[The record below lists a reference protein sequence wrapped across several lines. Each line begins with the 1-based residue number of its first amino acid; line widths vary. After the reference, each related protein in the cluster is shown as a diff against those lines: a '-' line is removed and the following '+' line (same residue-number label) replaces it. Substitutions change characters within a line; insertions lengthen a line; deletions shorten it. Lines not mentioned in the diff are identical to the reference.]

1 MNHLLPISL
10 ITLLLSGCANLKDS
24 VSKTAQV
31 LMDPGISVGTPTD
44 QPTTISLSL
53 YATPNVNS
61 NPYREPD
68 DATPTESTATTP
80 EIAYKPVHNINL
92 VLEVDPIPTAAEQIA
107 TALAQADKQPIEE
120 NATDPE
126 ATPIA
131 FKIIQLKDQSLL
143 LQADYEGLFSNIEQ
157 ALGTT
162 YLQHDD
168 YVLLPDEFS
177 FIEPT
182 AVAEHTRYIGITAA
196 YHDYDA
202 ADWKAIVKIQPKGHT
217 YALFAELG
225 KHTITLKKQEQ

>member
-1 MNHLLPISL
+1 MNHLLPVSL
-10 ITLLLSGCANLKDS
+10 AALLLSGCASLEDI

-31 LMDPGISVGTPTD
+31 LMDPDIPVGAPTN

-53 YATPNVNS
+53 YATSDVNP
-61 NPYREPD
+61 NPYREPED
-68 DATPTESTATTP
+68 DAPVEPAATAP
-80 EIAYKPVHNINL
+80 EVAYKPVHNTNMVI
-92 VLEVDPIPTAAEQIA
+92 EVDPIPTAAEQIA
-107 TALAQADKQPIEE
+107 AVLAQTDKQPTEE
-120 NATDPE
+120 DATDPE

-143 LQADYEGLFSNIEQ
+143 LQADYDGLFSDIEQ

-182 AVAEHTRYIGITAA
+182 AVAEHTRYIGVTAA
-196 YHDYDA
+196 YHNYDA
-202 ADWKAIVKIQPKGHT
+202 ADWKAIVKIQPAGHA

>member
-1 MNHLLPISL
+1 MKHFVPIGL
-10 ITLLLSGCANLKDS
+10 VALLLSGCASLQD
-24 VSKTAQV
+24 VASKTAQV
-31 LMDPGISVGTPTD
+31 LMDPDVPVGVPTD

-53 YATPNVNS
+53 YATPNVNP
-61 NPYREPD
+61 NPYREPE
-68 DATPTESTATTP
+68 DAPPAEPAATTP
-80 EIAYKPVHNINL
+80 EVAYKPVGNINM

-107 TALAQADKQPIEE
+107 AVLAQADQQPTEKD
-120 NATDPE
+120 ATDPE

-131 FKIIQLKDQSLL
+131 FKVIQLKDQSLL
-143 LQADYEGLFSNIEQ
+143 LQADYEGLFSDIEQ

-182 AVAEHTRYIGITAA
+182 AIAEHTRYIGITAA

-202 ADWKAIVKIQPKGHT
+202 ADWKAIVKIQPAGHA

>member
-1 MNHLLPISL
+1 MKYLLSISL
-10 ITLLLSGCANLKDS
+10 SLLLSGCASVIDA

-31 LMDPGISVGTPTD
+31 LMDPSVPVGAPAD
-44 QPTTISLSL
+44 QPTMISLSL
-53 YATPNVNS
+53 YATPDVNP

-68 DATPTESTATTP
+68 VTEPAEPATSTP
-80 EIAYKPVHNINL
+80 DIAYKPVHNTNL
-92 VLEVDPIPTAAEQIA
+92 VIETDPIPTAADQIA
-107 TALAQADKQPIEE
+107 AMLAQSGKQPDEE
-120 NATDPE
+120 DADTDPE
-126 ATPIA
+126 ATPVA

-143 LQADYEGLFSNIEQ
+143 LQADYDSLFSDIEQ

-177 FIEPT
+177 FIEPA
-182 AVAEHTRYIGITAA
+182 AVAEHTRYIGVTAA

-202 ADWKAIVKIQPKGHT
+202 AEWKAIIKIQPMGHM